1 MDYYL
6 IAIIVAILF
15 IALFLFFFFQTKK
28 EFTRIEIVNGEGKR
42 IPVDVE
48 IADTSAKRMKGLM
61 FRSSL
66 GENEGMLFVF
76 NNEDYRKFWMMN
88 TTIPLDAIHIA
99 ANGTV
104 VEVIPMEPCTSLV
117 SCKSYPS
124 SEKAKY
130 VLEMNQGFAE
140 KNGIE
145 AGKSMVMG
153 LN

>member
-6 IAIIVAILF
+6 IAAVIVILF
-15 IALFLFFFFQTKK
+15 VALFLFFFFQTKK
-28 EFTRIEIVNGEGKR
+28 EFTRIEIVNEEGKQ
-42 IPVDVE
+42 IPIDVE
-48 IADTSAKRMKGLM
+48 IADTGIKRMKGLM

-66 GENEGMLFVF
+66 GQNEGMLFVF
-76 NNEDYRKFWMMN
+76 DNEDYRKFWMMN

-104 VEVIPMEPCTSLV
+104 VEVILMDPCTSLI

-124 SEKAKY
+124 SQKAKY
-130 VLEMNQGFAE
+130 VLEVNQGFAKE
-140 KNGIE
+140 NGIE
-145 AGKSMVMG
+145 IGKSKLL